1 MRNLGRIAPR
11 GQPTGSSQGVREV
24 DATFLVA
31 AFFCVPTLAVTFFT
45 AGRLPAVLLPAVF
58 VVAVFVEAVFLA
70 AVFAAAVFAA
80 AVFVAAEFFAAPFF
94 AAVFVVVVFLE
105 AAALV
110 TAILVSSALISAV
123 LAATFFVATFFVA
136 GFFAVPVAKPV
147 AFVEVV
153 FDSCLSV
160 LFRGEVLVEF
170 DDDCAGVGL
179 VGEEATLFTCF
190 LAMVYSG

>member
-1 MRNLGRIAPR
+1 M
-11 GQPTGSSQGVREV
+11 
-24 DATFLVA
+24 
-31 AFFCVPTLAVTFFT
+31 
-45 AGRLPAVLLPAVF
+45 
-58 VVAVFVEAVFLA
+58 
-70 AVFAAAVFAA
+70 
-80 AVFVAAEFFAAPFF
+80 
-94 AAVFVVVVFLE
+94 VVFLE

-123 LAATFFVATFFVA
+123 LAATFFAATFFVA
-136 GFFAVPVAKPV
+136 GFFVVPFAKPV

-153 FDSCLSV
+153 FDSCLAV

>member
-31 AFFCVPTLAVTFFT
+31 AFFCVPALAFTFFT
-45 AGRLPAVLLPAVF
+45 AGFLPAVLLP
-58 VVAVFVEAVFLA
+58 AVFVEAVFLA
-70 AVFAAAVFAA
+70 AVFVA
-80 AVFVAAEFFAAPFF
+80 AVFVVVVLLAAPFFTAPFF

-110 TAILVSSALISAV
+110 SVAVVSAV
-123 LAATFFVATFFVA
+123 LAVTFFAATFFVA

-153 FDSCLSV
+153 FGSCLAV
-160 LFRGEVLVEF
+160 LFRGEVFVEF
-170 DDDCAGVGL
+170 EDDCAGVGL

>member
-1 MRNLGRIAPR
+1 VLRNLGRIAPR

-31 AFFCVPTLAVTFFT
+31 AFFCVPALAVTFFAAGFLT
-45 AGRLPAVLLPAVF
+45 AGFLPAVF
-58 VVAVFVEAVFLA
+58 VVAVFLA
-70 AVFAAAVFAA
+70 AVFAAAV
-80 AVFVAAEFFAAPFF
+80 FFAAPFF

-105 AAALV
+105 AAAV
-110 TAILVSSALISAV
+110 VSAV

-136 GFFAVPVAKPV
+136 GLFAVPVAKPV

-153 FDSCLSV
+153 FDSCLTV
-160 LFRGEVLVEF
+160 RFRGDVLVEF